1 MLKKTITF
9 ILFFIMCI
17 GGSKLVFAQTTTDE
31 NTNIVSEIITN
42 QLETFNWEEM
52 EYALQTD
59 LTKKTSFSLK
69 QEVIKLATG
78 ETRFNLENIVALIS
92 QMFLQEIGTHAK
104 VVVRFVLIVF
114 LCSMLK
120 VLSDAFESK
129 NTTKAAFFVCY
140 LVILYGVMDSF
151 IHIVG
156 VATSL
161 INELSHMIQIT
172 LPTLLAFMTSAGYIT
187 SSTALM
193 PLIVSALHLC
203 TFIIGTLLL
212 PLITSVLILQVVS
225 QMSEEI
231 KVDQLV
237 SLFYSCSKWV
247 LRGILLVT
255 AGIMGIYRSVLP
267 LIDMGVKK
275 SALHFSTAFIPVIGD
290 GASSVVNMMLLGAN
304 QIKNSFA
311 LAIILWIVVVA
322 SGPLLQIIVCSL
334 LYRVAA
340 AVIQPIGDK
349 RMAAIANDLAKG
361 CDFIMS
367 CCVIVVVLCILA
379 MVICVSIGATLL

>member
-1 MLKKTITF
+1 
-9 ILFFIMCI
+9 MCI